1 MEYFY
6 LNLFELKQ
14 TKIYIFKKKFIINNG
29 IYSDMYCN
37 IEIIW
42 SNILIKKIIV
52 IFSILIF
59 NFFSF
64 DLNLKLNL
72 YNFQYI
78 NKVIPNKFALTKYF
92 NNLDKEKEVYFNITS
107 INFSIE
113 TKNNIIIN
121 KSRIL
126 N

>member
-42 SNILIKKIIV
+42 SNILI
-52 IFSILIF
+52 
-59 NFFSF
+59 
-64 DLNLKLNL
+64 NLFGNKNEGKLN
-72 YNFQYI
+72 
-78 NKVIPNKFALTKYF
+78 
-92 NNLDKEKEVYFNITS
+92 D
-107 INFSIE
+107 
-113 TKNNIIIN
+113 III
-121 KSRIL
+121 KSL
-126 N
+126 